1 MIASHLPTTAS
12 KPALRFSIGSIL
24 WTTGTVA
31 VLLTYLKLF
40 EPHELVAGTIVIGML
55 TLVGAIGGSLSNRF
69 SEVAY
74 CSMLGA
80 MTAFV
85 CAVGEP
91 LAHDSFQY
99 AWPMVGAFTAAS
111 AILLDRYPL
120 GARMA
125 WGAAIGFAVLTL
137 WSLVSIRL
145 GATNAWTEVV
155 CGPIAGAIMVGV
167 VWVLETLRSWRSYS
181 RSKLVFVL
189 TIGVVGGNVFGRWA
203 GWL

>member
-1 MIASHLPTTAS
+1 MIASNLPATAA
-12 KPALRFSIGSIL
+12 KPVLRFSIGSVL
-24 WTTGTVA
+24 WTTGTIA

-40 EPHELVAGTIVIGML
+40 EPRELLAGTIAIGVL
-55 TLVGAIGGSLSNRF
+55 TLMGAIVGSMSNRL

-80 MTAFV
+80 ITAFL

-91 LAHDSFQY
+91 LTHESFQY

-125 WGAAIGFAVLTL
+125 WGAVIGFAALAF
-137 WSLVSIRL
+137 WSLLSIRL
-145 GATNAWTEVV
+145 GATNAWIEVA
-155 CGPIAGAIMVGV
+155 CGPVAGAIMVGV
-167 VWVLETLRSWRSYS
+167 VWVLETLRSWRGYS
-181 RSKLVFVL
+181 RSKLVFAL
-189 TIGVVGGNVFGRWA
+189 TIGVVGGNIFGRWA

>member
-80 MTAFV
+80 TTAFL

-155 CGPIAGAIMVGV
+155 RGPIAGAIMVGV